1 MSQPS
6 DRCVRNSVE
15 IELRDVSPRS
25 RNDALLNQTMSDHF
39 AAPFDSP
46 EPECQPDVVLGDDG
60 EVVEDRYA
68 GIVRHRD
75 IVLKREIKEETR
87 E

>member
-1 MSQPS
+1 
-6 DRCVRNSVE
+6 
-15 IELRDVSPRS
+15 
-25 RNDALLNQTMSDHF
+25 MSDHF